1 MEEESEEFDPQL
13 YATKTPMQV
22 FFSEFCEKFH
32 KTIQKNTSQ
41 LLRLYAGT
49 DEFLSY

>member
-22 FFSEFCEKFH
+22 FFSEFCKKFH
-32 KTIQKNTSQ
+32 NNYSKEH
-41 LLRLYAGT
+41 LLVVASVCWNR
-49 DEFLSY
+49 